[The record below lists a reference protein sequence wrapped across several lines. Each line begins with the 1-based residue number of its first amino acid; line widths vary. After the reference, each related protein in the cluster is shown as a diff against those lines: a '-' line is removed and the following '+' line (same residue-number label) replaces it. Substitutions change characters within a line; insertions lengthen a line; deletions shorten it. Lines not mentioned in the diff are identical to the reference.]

1 MSKNQESP
9 LLSAARA
16 LAENVSRFETL
27 SQELSRLPVSSD
39 KSLQRARQ
47 ALQACS
53 EHEAKLAQSLRAFAE
68 AMQALQESQRHCM
81 DVTAEAA
88 ARVQKRQE
96 QRTLL
101 EERLALLGASARE
114 VSQPVAALFGAP
126 GEAPGESPDL
136 MAPLA
141 EVERRL
147 DGVIGDASSL
157 CDAARADE
165 WHDLERDTQSLREQL
180 QALRNRVLIMRR
192 KLSQVASS

>member
-53 EHEAKLAQSLRAFAE
+53 EHEAKHAQSLRAFAE

-165 WHDLERDTQSLREQL
+165 WHDLEHDTQSLREQL